1 MPDLPAEA
9 AIQAADTDLLAE
21 ITALRA
27 ELAAQQRTIPALP
40 AEHDMRRITW
50 RPWQQPPTPIAHID
64 LACHQCGHPGP
75 QMLALGFVGSEKPI
89 IAYQANRCPSCQEMR
104 VYRRDPAPLT
114 EIAYHPP
121 LSGGGFPP
129 ATTTEETNR

>member
-1 MPDLPAEA
+1 MT
-9 AIQAADTDLLAE
+9 DTDLLAE
-21 ITALRA
+21 INALRA

-40 AEHDMRRITW
+40 DEDDMRRITW

-64 LACHQCGHPGP
+64 LACHQCDHPGP
-75 QMLALGFVGSEKPI
+75 QMLAFGLVGSEKPV

-104 VYRRDPAPLT
+104 VYRREPAPLGPPRVVLT

-121 LSGGGFPP
+121 QTPP
-129 ATTTEETNR
+129 ASTTEETNQ